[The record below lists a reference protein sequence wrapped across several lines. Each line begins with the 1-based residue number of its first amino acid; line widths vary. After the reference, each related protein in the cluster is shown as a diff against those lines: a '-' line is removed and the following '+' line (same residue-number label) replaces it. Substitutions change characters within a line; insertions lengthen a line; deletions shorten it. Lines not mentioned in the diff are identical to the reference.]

1 MLQTDIDLAAGGDG
15 AAYARIVGAYQQ
27 AVARRMMRFG
37 RNRADVEELVQEVFV
52 EAYFSLGGYRSE
64 APFEHWLQRIATR
77 VGYRYWKRRQRE
89 RREVAGRPIDLEQV
103 AAAGDERAIDA
114 ADAAELLR
122 GVLDRLPPR
131 DRLVITLLHVEGR
144 SVEEAARLSGWSR
157 TMVKVQAY
165 RARAKLRRL
174 LESTTPL
181 GRRKGDDHG

>member
-1 MLQTDIDLAAGGDG
+1 MLQTDIDRAAGGDG

-89 RREVAGRPIDLEQV
+89 RREVAGLAIELEQV

-174 LESTTPL
+174 LESTAPS